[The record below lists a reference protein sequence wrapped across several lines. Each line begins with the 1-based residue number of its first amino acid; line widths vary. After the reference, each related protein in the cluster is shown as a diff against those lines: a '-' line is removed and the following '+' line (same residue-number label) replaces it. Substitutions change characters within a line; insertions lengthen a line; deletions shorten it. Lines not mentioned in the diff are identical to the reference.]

1 MKYKFTGETKP
12 HLGRTLH
19 QIVCVTAFASIA
31 AGDIGRQVVVNAG
44 IATNGAVP
52 KIGVVADPQ
61 ACFIDV
67 ENPNTALY
75 VEVELGDDWML
86 YEVFNDE
93 HFVLLSEV
101 AA

>member
-1 MKYKFTGETKP
+1 MIRGET
-12 HLGRTLH
+12 LTGREAVELH
-19 QIVCVTAFASIA
+19 TA
-31 AGDIGRQVVVNAG
+31 AGLIGRQCVVNAG
-44 IATNGAVP
+44 LSAAGAVP
-52 KIGVVADPQ
+52 TVGVVADPQ

-75 VEVELGDDWML
+75 VEIESGDDWML

>member
-1 MKYKFTGETKP
+1 MITGQT
-12 HLGRTLH
+12 LTGREAVELH
-19 QIVCVTAFASIA
+19 TST
-31 AGDIGRQVVVNAG
+31 GLIGRQVVVNAG
-44 IATNGAVP
+44 IAANGAVP

-75 VEVELGDDWML
+75 AEVALGDDWML